1 MDEPRVTRGTLP
13 SNHDGNDPYDTGI
26 DAQHH
31 LELIEPRGEIE
42 TPADLAD
49 EVVRQLQAVL
59 KYVPESKQFFGW
71 DGQRFEPD
79 VDHLLIHAISA
90 VGNSGHNRIS
100 LKKLRQKRFIEECLW
115 SLRHDPSVRRSIADF
130 DTNAYE
136 LNTPNGIIN
145 LRTGK
150 RSPHHDP
157 SLVTKLTTTSPR
169 EERCDRFHQFL
180 DEITGGDKSLQDY
193 LQVMLGA
200 CLSGSPEAHWMA
212 FLHGPTRS
220 GKSVMVELLAHIMGS
235 YAHTTDGSLFR
246 KNSNDAELTQSYMRL
261 WVNGSSYGEV
271 DHGHFDDIMIKQL
284 TGGLTSRH
292 GRYIRTWS
300 FPAP

>member
-1 MDEPRVTRGTLP
+1 MDEPRVTRGALP
-13 SNHDGNDPYDTGI
+13 SNHNGNDPYDTGI

-59 KYVPESKQFFGW
+59 KYVPESKQLFGW
-71 DGQRFEPD
+71 DGRRFESD

-115 SLRHDPSVRRSIADF
+115 NLRHDPSVRRSIADF

-145 LRTGK
+145 LKTGK
-150 RSPHHDP
+150 RSPHHEP
-157 SLVTKLTTTSPR
+157 SLVTKLTFIIVY
-169 EERCDRFHQFL
+169 EV
-180 DEITGGDKSLQDY
+180 I
-193 LQVMLGA
+193 LGEN
-200 CLSGSPEAHWMA
+200 G
-212 FLHGPTRS
+212 
-220 GKSVMVELLAHIMGS
+220 LLKKI
-235 YAHTTDGSLFR
+235 
-246 KNSNDAELTQSYMRL
+246 
-261 WVNGSSYGEV
+261 
-271 DHGHFDDIMIKQL
+271 
-284 TGGLTSRH
+284 
-292 GRYIRTWS
+292 
-300 FPAP
+300 